1 MAEPYPSEIEVSGVA
16 GTIADVNVTL
26 NGLTQVTPADVAILL
41 VGPQPERPG
50 AILMQGVGGD
60 QALDVGFLTFDDESL
75 EVIGDPLVQGTFAPT
90 AADPEGFQD
99 GPAKAP
105 SPDHFI
111 PLSGFNGTDPNGTWE
126 LFVVDPSSGR
136 RSQIPLGWTISFEID
151 TG

>member
-1 MAEPYPSEIEVSGVA
+1 
-16 GTIADVNVTL
+16 
-26 NGLTQVTPADVAILL
+26 
-41 VGPQPERPG
+41 
-50 AILMQGVGGD
+50 MQGVGGD